1 MLLVLFHLF
10 VSITYTVLLH
20 SVTFAEHS
28 SVENKI
34 VLKLK
39 ETSCG
44 GDRQTDNYNAVSLV

>member
-10 VSITYTVLLH
+10 VSITFTVLLH
-20 SVTFAEHS
+20 SVTFAGHS

-39 ETSCG
+39 ETSRG
-44 GDRQTDNYNAVSLV
+44 GDRQTDNYNAVLLV